1 MTDQRAKTGGESE
14 AGEERILTGTL
25 TTPPLNEDAL
35 ARMRVAVA
43 QEWLAVTSASTHRQV
58 LIRRRWRVG
67 MAAAAGLAALM
78 VGFFSMRSTGEP
90 VVIGSLARLNDGG
103 IDVRSGFLRQ
113 RALKVGNP
121 LRVGDIVVT
130 RGLALVTLAR
140 GGTLRIGAGST
151 VSVTQPTQLSLERG
165 LIYVDMPLGS
175 TASNPLRVITRA
187 GAIEHLGTA
196 FEVMSD
202 QQVVRIRVR
211 EGRIRISSGSAVWVA
226 DAGIEL
232 LTTSGDQFSQRP
244 FATFGRDWLWIAA
257 LAPDFQ
263 IEGQPLIGFLR
274 WVSRELGRPLDFADD
289 HAREVAD
296 TTILHGS
303 VHGQAPID
311 ALATVLATTSLT
323 YALRD
328 DRLWVHSGP

>member
-1 MTDQRAKTGGESE
+1 MTDQRAKTEGEAAVS
-14 AGEERILTGTL
+14 EERVLIDTL
-25 TTPPLNEDAL
+25 TTPPLDEDGL
-35 ARMRVAVA
+35 ERMRIAVA
-43 QEWLAVTSASTHRQV
+43 QEWLAVTSASMHRQL
-58 LIRRRWRVG
+58 LIRRRWWLG
-67 MAAAAGLAALM
+67 MAAASLAAVI
-78 VGFFSMRSTGEP
+78 VGFVSMRSTGEP

-103 IDVRSGFLRQ
+103 VDVRSGLLRH

-121 LRVGDIVVT
+121 LRVGDIVMT

-151 VSVTQPTQLSLERG
+151 LSVIQPTQLSLERG
-165 LIYVDMPLGS
+165 LIYVDMPAVS

-187 GAIEHLGTA
+187 GSIEHLGTE

-226 DAGIEL
+226 DAGMEL

-257 LAPDFQ
+257 LAPDYP

-274 WVSRELGRPLDFADD
+274 WVSRELGRPLDFADA
-289 HAREVAD
+289 HAREVAN

-323 YALRD
+323 YALRG